1 MKENLNDLELQGL
14 VWYITKAKFEFA
26 SASDR
31 KWGEDGE
38 VENGNFYQLMPADA
52 AGMEFFHWYCDERMY
67 YQFFKSKKDCVL
79 QFLNYWCKWKDENKI
94 DLSEI
99 NDLLK

>member
-1 MKENLNDLELQGL
+1 MNENLNDLELQVL

-26 SASDR
+26 TTSDR

-38 VENGNFYQLMPADA
+38 VEHGAFYQLMPADIV
-52 AGMEFFHWYCDERMY
+52 GMNFFNWYCDEKMY

-79 QFLNYWCKWKDENKI
+79 QFLTYWCRWQDENRI
-94 DLSEI
+94 DITEIKNLLS
-99 NDLLK
+99 